1 MATRV
6 DAGRVMVQFQHL
18 QGKGPFHCTVL
29 RKIID
34 AVEEDNY
41 NCLNSDYFFKAEY
54 KAQNLGR
61 MEDKNPSLSF

>member
-6 DAGRVMVQFQHL
+6 EARRVVVQFQHL

-41 NCLNSDYFFKAEY
+41 NCHIKLKF
-54 KAQNLGR
+54 
-61 MEDKNPSLSF
+61 